1 LIDSRLTTES
11 MIGVGSSESGIPSPS
26 VSMNGTVVVG
36 RAAEV
41 DGAAVDGATVDGAAG
56 PAVVDGASATGSVVV
71 VDEPG
76 VATDEAVTAVV
87 VG

>member
-1 LIDSRLTTES
+1 
-11 MIGVGSSESGIPSPS
+11 
-26 VSMNGTVVVG
+26 VG

-41 DGAAVDGATVDGAAG
+41 DGAAVDGATVDGAVE
-56 PAVVDGASATGSVVV
+56 PAVVDGASARGTVVV

-76 VATDEAVTAVV
+76 VDTDEAVTAVV